1 MSTVLNTQG
10 DLCRSLGS
18 CYSSL
23 LSGILLLSSLSYLAC
38 GILVPQPWIKPMPPT
53 LEAQSLNHWTTWE
66 VPGILSF
73 KLYCFGKLL
82 APSPPFQIGREL
94 TDSPNGLP
102 EHFLLFQLDAKGVK
116 NAFTRCL
123 HFGMATTPLSMLLSK
138 DCSNSGISVL
148 ILAPY
153 STHFLISIGLS
164 HSAYAAWLYYTG
176 FSREREPIN

>member
-94 TDSPNGLP
+94 TDSPMDSL
-102 EHFLLFQLDAKGVK
+102 
-116 NAFTRCL
+116 T
-123 HFGMATTPLSMLLSK
+123 LST
-138 DCSNSGISVL
+138 V
-148 ILAPY
+148 
-153 STHFLISIGLS
+153 
-164 HSAYAAWLYYTG
+164 SAG
-176 FSREREPIN
+176 CQER